1 MDPASQDINL
11 NSPNKGNSMDRSDNM
26 ADDQAEGAAANS
38 AHPLP
43 PGLTEEEAEELRL
56 ELTKVEEEINTLR
69 QVLSAKERHASEL
82 KRKLGLS
89 PLNELKQNITK
100 SWQDVQTSQAY
111 VRTTEKLGE
120 WNERVTGSD
129 LYLSASAT
137 LDDITHSEAYKKT
150 QETLSEAGQKT
161 SAALNT
167 LGTAISRRLGDMRA
181 LPFSNSFSNYS
192 IRHSISM
199 PAMRNS
205 PTFKSF
211 EDKVGNLKHK
221 VVGPRGNGDAVSSPT
236 DTTPTHENPPF

>member
-129 LYLSASAT
+129 LY
-137 LDDITHSEAYKKT
+137 KKT

-167 LGTAISRRLGDMRA
+167 LGTAISRRLGD
-181 LPFSNSFSNYS
+181 
-192 IRHSISM
+192 
-199 PAMRNS
+199 MRNS

>member
-11 NSPNKGNSMDRSDNM
+11 NSPNKGNSMDPSDNM

-129 LYLSASAT
+129 LY
-137 LDDITHSEAYKKT
+137 KKT